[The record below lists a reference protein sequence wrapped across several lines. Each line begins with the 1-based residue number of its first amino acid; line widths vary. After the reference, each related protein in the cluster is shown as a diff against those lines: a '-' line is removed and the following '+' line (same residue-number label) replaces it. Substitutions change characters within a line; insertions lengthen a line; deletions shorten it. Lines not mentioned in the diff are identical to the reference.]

1 MMPSRPIE
9 CSEIGKELT
18 LTLPK
23 REDVVQVH
31 KMHKSIRSWA
41 IVSLLLGGV
50 SIFAGGVLDP
60 VWGIVMIIVAILS
73 WKVRIP
79 AVFVIYSVI
88 MGWAAVMNGVS
99 VLVGGEVGWL
109 VLALVQVFWMV
120 SLVKQFRKYSYLPLQ
135 KLFKS
140 GKWPAHLD
148 PPQRDDVVTSRF
160 AIAGIILAVT
170 ALILLP
176 SVLVGTIML
185 VAITKPSQ
193 TPPQMVWLL
202 SGIVDVA
209 VLALGF
215 SCAAL
220 LSKNDRRG
228 WAIGGVVVSA
238 LVLIGWLGFLLL
250 ANFTR

>member
-1 MMPSRPIE
+1 M
-9 CSEIGKELT
+9 
-18 LTLPK
+18 
-23 REDVVQVH
+23 
-31 KMHKSIRSWA
+31 
-41 IVSLLLGGV
+41 
-50 SIFAGGVLDP
+50 
-60 VWGIVMIIVAILS
+60 
-73 WKVRIP
+73 
-79 AVFVIYSVI
+79 
-88 MGWAAVMNGVS
+88 
-99 VLVGGEVGWL
+99 
-109 VLALVQVFWMV
+109 
-120 SLVKQFRKYSYLPLQ
+120 
-135 KLFKS
+135 
-140 GKWPAHLD
+140 
-148 PPQRDDVVTSRF
+148 
-160 AIAGIILAVT
+160 T

-176 SVLVGTIML
+176 SVLIGTIML